1 MSTLNNFDIEGLLSV
16 LRTFTYTTEVDGET
30 VTVNAEVFTSGQIP
44 IATKIFL
51 QEYGSRVADDILV
64 DYRKGTVSAAQIGD
78 IIKTLCVQRWKHFL
92 EMWKV
97 NYNPI
102 WNVDGVEVHEIVTE
116 YGKITRMA
124 KGVTVADEQVT
135 AGQTEL
141 THGHIL
147 TDEQKTNGSNSTT
160 YGQTLT
166 DEQKVDAE
174 SEVSHGLKVTDE
186 QKVDAES
193 EVTYGKETTTTNPT
207 STGSVAAFDSVGFVG
222 ASQSTMT
229 DTGVTDSGSDTTI
242 SSIGKVEHTNSG
254 TDTTTTSIGKVE
266 HATSGTDTTT
276 TSMGKVEHANSGK
289 DTTTTSMGKVTHST
303 TGTDTDTLDGS
314 DTVTDTLTRHG
325 NIGVTMTQQLLTAE
339 DDFWSHYS
347 FFKRYF
353 NDIANVISL
362 PLYE

>member
-1 MSTLNNFDIEGLLSV
+1 MIVKQYDIESLLSV

-51 QEYGSRVADDILV
+51 QEYGGRVADDILD
-64 DYRKGTVSAAQIGD
+64 DYKKGTVTAAELGG
-78 IIKTLCVQRWKHFL
+78 IIKTLCAQRWKHFL

-141 THGHIL
+141 THGHVL
-147 TDEQKTNGSNSTT
+147 TEEQKTQGSNSTT

-174 SEVSHGLKVTDE
+174 TEVEYGQKLTDE
-186 QKVDAES
+186 QKVDGETS
-193 EVTYGKETTTTNPT
+193 ITYGKETTTTNPT

-222 ASQSTMT
+222 ASQSSATNTVNT
-229 DTGVTDSGSDTTI
+229 DDGTDSTTT
-242 SSIGKVEHTNSG
+242 SIGKVEHANSG
-254 TDTTTTSIGKVE
+254 TDTTTSSIGKVE

-276 TSMGKVEHANSGK
+276 TSIGKIEHADTGK
-289 DTTTTSMGKVTHST
+289 DTTTTSMGKITHST
-303 TGTDTDTLDGS
+303 TGTDTDTLEGS
-314 DTVTDTLTRHG
+314 DTTTDTLTRHG

-339 DDFWSHYS
+339 SDFWGHYS
-347 FFKRYF
+347 FFEKYF

-362 PLYE
+362 PIYE

>member
-1 MSTLNNFDIEGLLSV
+1 MTVKQYDIEALLSV

-30 VTVNAEVFTSGQIP
+30 VTVNAEVFTEGQIP

-64 DYRKGTVSAAQIGD
+64 EYKKGDVTAAELGE

-102 WNVDGVEVHEIVTE
+102 WNVDGVEVHEITTE

-124 KGVTVADEQVT
+124 KG
-135 AGQTEL
+135 
-141 THGHIL
+141 
-147 TDEQKTNGSNSTT
+147 TT
-160 YGQTLT
+160 IT

-174 SEVSHGLKVTDE
+174 TEVEYGQKQTDE
-186 QKVDAES
+186 QKTDGS
-193 EVTYGKETTTTNPT
+193 TSMTYGKSTTTTNPT
-207 STGSVAAFDSVGFVG
+207 NTGKVAAMDSVAFVN
-222 ASQSTMT
+222 ASESSATNMIN
-229 DTGVTDSGSDTTI
+229 TDSGSDSTTTN
-242 SSIGKVEHTNSG
+242 IGKIEHASSG
-254 TDTTTTSIGKVE
+254 KDTTTTSIGKVE
-266 HATSGTDTTT
+266 HA
-276 TSMGKVEHANSGK
+276 H
-289 DTTTTSMGKVTHST
+289 

-314 DTVTDTLTRHG
+314 DTTTDTLTRHG

-347 FFKRYF
+347 FFTKYF

-362 PLYE
+362 PIYE

>member
-1 MSTLNNFDIEGLLSV
+1 MTVKQYDIESLLSV

-51 QEYGSRVADDILV
+51 QEYGSRVADDIL
-64 DYRKGTVSAAQIGD
+64 DEYKKGDVSAAELGD
-78 IIKTLCVQRWKHFL
+78 MIKTLCVQRWKHFL

-102 WNVDGVEVHEIVTE
+102 WNVDGVEVHEITTE

-124 KGVTVADEQVT
+124 KG
-135 AGQTEL
+135 
-141 THGHIL
+141 
-147 TDEQKTNGSNSTT
+147 TT
-160 YGQTLT
+160 IT

-174 SEVSHGLKVTDE
+174 TEVEYGQKQTDE
-186 QKVDAES
+186 QKTDGS
-193 EVTYGKETTTTNPT
+193 TSMTYGKSTTTTNPT
-207 STGSVAAFDSVGFVG
+207 NTGKVAAMDSVAFVN
-222 ASQSTMT
+222 ASESSATNMINA
-229 DTGVTDSGSDTTI
+229 DSGSDSTTTN
-242 SSIGKVEHTNSG
+242 IGKIEHASSG
-254 TDTTTTSIGKVE
+254 KDTTTTSIGKVE
-266 HATSGTDTTT
+266 HA
-276 TSMGKVEHANSGK
+276 H
-289 DTTTTSMGKVTHST
+289 

-314 DTVTDTLTRHG
+314 DTTTDTLTRHG

-347 FFKRYF
+347 FFTKYF

-362 PLYE
+362 PIYE

>member
-1 MSTLNNFDIEGLLSV
+1 MTVRQYNIEALLSV

-30 VTVNAEVFTSGQIP
+30 VTVNAEVFTESQVP
-44 IATKIFL
+44 IATRIFL
-51 QEYGSRVADDILV
+51 QEYGSRVADEILA
-64 DYRKGTVSAAQIGD
+64 DYKKGDVTAAELGD

-141 THGHIL
+141 THGHVL
-147 TDEQKTNGSNSTT
+147 TEEQKTQGSNSTT

-174 SEVSHGLKVTDE
+174 TEVEYGQKLTDE
-186 QKVDAES
+186 QKVDGGTS
-193 EVTYGKETTTTNPT
+193 ITYGKETTTINPT
-207 STGSVAAFDSVGFVG
+207 STGKVAAMDSVDFVN
-222 ASQSTMT
+222 ASQSSATNTVNT
-229 DTGVTDSGSDTTI
+229 DDGTDSTTT
-242 SSIGKVEHTNSG
+242 SIGKVEHANSG
-254 TDTTTTSIGKVE
+254 KDTTTTSIGKVE

-276 TSMGKVEHANSGK
+276 TSIGKIEHADSGK

-314 DTVTDTLTRHG
+314 DTTTDTLTRHG

-347 FFKRYF
+347 FFTKYF

-362 PLYE
+362 PIYE